1 MLQAHK
7 LNEAQ
12 FCRVL
17 HYCRSRRH
25 PLRDTTIFLAS
36 FYAGLRAKEI
46 TALKLGDVF
55 DEAGNMWEQFILGA
69 EQRKCR
75 QRRTVYLNQHLRKAL

>member
-1 MLQAHK
+1 MRQAQT

-17 HYCRSRRH
+17 HYRRSRRH

-36 FYAGLRAKEI
+36 FYAGLRAKRVVI
-46 TALKLGDVF
+46 FWQTPCANYFWIYIKPWGSRMLQVIMD
-55 DEAGNMWEQFILGA
+55 DAH
-69 EQRKCR
+69 
-75 QRRTVYLNQHLRKAL
+75 TSLNWQI